1 MVGLGGVGAGKGAGR
16 GPAHGYGRVRTC
28 TTTPPNAQCR
38 KTPIHTLKHMQ
49 SHKST
54 HVKPPPKSAKGTIG
68 HPTLPTGWGG
78 HEGVGVTRQRQMVV
92 FGQTEDTC
100 RLLAIYL
107 FFLGIL
113 VLGALKKTLNRV
125 SGGWAPERGRGGALP
140 TGTDV
145 YGRVRPHHRTHNVA
159 KPPYTHS
166 NTCNRTKAH
175 TSNPLPN
182 QQRAPLG
189 TPPCQQGGVGMR
201 GWGSLDRGRW
211 SFLAK
216 LKTPVDFW
224 LFIYFSLGFW
234 F

>member
-1 MVGLGGVGAGKGAGR
+1 MQLVHVWLIPDVGASENWLDRRACFLGFDNCTEWYGNGLGGLGAGKGAGR

-113 VLGALKKTLNRV
+113 VLGALKKTLNCRWV
-125 SGGWAPERGRGGALP
+125 LGWEGLQMKELINFNSGP
-140 TGTDV
+140 
-145 YGRVRPHHRTHNVA
+145 
-159 KPPYTHS
+159 
-166 NTCNRTKAH
+166 
-175 TSNPLPN
+175 
-182 QQRAPLG
+182 
-189 TPPCQQGGVGMR
+189 
-201 GWGSLDRGRW
+201 
-211 SFLAK
+211 
-216 LKTPVDFW
+216 
-224 LFIYFSLGFW
+224 
-234 F
+234 